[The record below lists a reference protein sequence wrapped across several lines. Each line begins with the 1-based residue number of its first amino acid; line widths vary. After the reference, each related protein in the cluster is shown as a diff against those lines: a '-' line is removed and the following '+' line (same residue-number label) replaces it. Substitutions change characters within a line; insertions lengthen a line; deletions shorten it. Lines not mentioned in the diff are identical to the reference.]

1 MSQQKRAFFIAGL
14 SVLLGILACVGSA
27 TINNISIVDMPQ
39 FICPSSTPRATHTQP
54 PTQVQP
60 VTNIP
65 PSGYATF
72 TPVPG
77 CSWNGSFCATNTP
90 YPGGI
95 YSTPGYSVPGPT
107 STSRATL
114 TPWPTPTPHTITGGF
129 HLGADVYAGG
139 FDSSVS
145 IRLQIDNVRVY
156 PVDDAQQVVVWDVEI
171 ENVGS
176 VDYFALPGAQVFV
189 AAVSTQSGQW
199 WASEEAANATGIVL
213 QPELMDVLEVLP
225 GDFYQL
231 TLTAFT
237 PLGDPTR
244 LGWILDPAS
253 DGRDGDMI
261 GGNVAYWVSETDP
274 SCIGNIAPGST
285 PGTPVGPRP
294 THTPTHTP
302 EYPTWCAWCRE
313 VPA

>member
-27 TINNISIVDMPQ
+27 TIDNISIVDMPQ

-107 STSRATL
+107 STPRATL

-285 PGTPVGPRP
+285 PGTPVEPRP